1 MYTKQ
6 ALHEL
11 GVMTDLTRSQKQKL
25 DDDGF
30 FIVEGMLSRD
40 DCTSMSREFEKI
52 YASER
57 DKGGH
62 EVHVEPGARRVSTFS
77 TRRRRTTNA
86 SSLGPC

>member
-11 GVMTDLTRSQKQKL
+11 GVATDLTGSQKQKL

-40 DCTSMSREFEKI
+40 DCTSMSKEFENI
-52 YASER
+52 HASER
-57 DKGGH
+57 HKAAMRCMSN
-62 EVHVEPGARRVSTFS
+62 PARGACPTFS

-86 SSLGPC
+86 SSLGSS